1 MKDLKKIFTTIC
13 WVIIC
18 FLLLSQVE
26 SKAQLKKMS
35 AKDLT
40 EESTAVLYGKCTKK
54 RCEWNENK
62 TIIYTYVNVVP
73 EEYIKGNLGSEA
85 IIAVP
90 GGRVGD
96 IVYEVSDMPIFSEG
110 EDVLAFIWTNTSG
123 KNLITGGS
131 QGKMR
136 IDKDPKTGKR
146 MVHGSSA
153 AIVNESEW
161 QGFEKPDKSGKPEK
175 AQLEDFVKKLKGYAK
190 H

>member
-1 MKDLKKIFTTIC
+1 MKDLKKIFTMIC

-18 FLLLSQVE
+18 FLLLSQAE
-26 SKAQLKKMS
+26 SKAQVKKMS

-40 EESTAVLYGKCTKK
+40 EQSTAVLYGKCKSK

-62 TIIYTYVNVVP
+62 SIIYTYVNIVP

-110 EDVLAFIWTNTSG
+110 EDVLAFIWTNTAG

-131 QGKMR
+131 QGKMK

-153 AIVNESEW
+153 AIITESEW
-161 QGFEKPDKSGKPEK
+161 QGFEKPDNPGKPEK

>member
-1 MKDLKKIFTTIC
+1 
-13 WVIIC
+13 
-18 FLLLSQVE
+18 
-26 SKAQLKKMS
+26 MS

-40 EESTAVLYGKCTKK
+40 KNPLLCFMANAPKIK
-54 RCEWNENK
+54 CEWNENK
-62 TIIYTYVNVVP
+62 SIIYTYVTVVP

-85 IIAVP
+85 VIAVP

-96 IVYEVSDMPIFSEG
+96 IIYEVSDMPIFTEG
-110 EDVLAFIWTNTSG
+110 EDVMAFIWTNPAG

-153 AIVNESEW
+153 AIVTEYEG
-161 QGFEKPDKSGKPEK
+161 QGFEKPDKPSKPEK

>member
-1 MKDLKKIFTTIC
+1 MKDLKKIITLTC

-18 FLLLSQVE
+18 FFLLSQTE
-26 SKAQLKKMS
+26 SKAQVKKMT

-40 EESTAVLYGKCTKK
+40 EQSTAVLYGKCSKIK
-54 RCEWNENK
+54 SEWNENK
-62 TIIYTYVNVVP
+62 SIIYTYVTVVP
-73 EEYIKGNLGSEA
+73 EEYIKGNLGTETV
-85 IIAVP
+85 IAVP
-90 GGRVGD
+90 GGRIGD
-96 IVYEVSDMPIFSEG
+96 ILYEVSDMPIFIEG
-110 EDVLAFIWTNTSG
+110 EEIMAFIWTNTAG

-153 AIVNESEW
+153 ALDTESEG
-161 QGFEKPDKSGKPEK
+161 QGFEKPDKPGKPEK